1 MVRRS
6 ILFSPG
12 DKPELLRK
20 APGAGADVVTFDLED
35 AVSPGRKETGRQGV
49 RNTLASID
57 PDCELCIRINPLDSG
72 GLADLDAVLEQPG
85 SVDSI
90 MLPKVSSV
98 EDVATLRNELGER
111 GSEASIL
118 ALIETPGGVLSAS
131 EIATHPEVDALVLG
145 AEDLAAQIGAT
156 RTDPGGEICYAR
168 QHLVLAASAAGVDA
182 IDTPVAD
189 FEDTDQLRTDTK
201 RAIQF
206 GFDGKLAIHPA
217 QVSVI
222 NEAYTPEDEDIEWA
236 RRVLDGRSGSGDGV
250 FVVDGEMIDPP
261 LIKQAERIVARA
273 EQVTDDR

>member
-35 AVSPGRKETGRQGV
+35 AVAPGRKEAGRQGV
-49 RNTLASID
+49 RNALASIA
-57 PDCELCIRINPLDSG
+57 PDCELCVRINPLDSG
-72 GLADLDAVLEQPG
+72 GLADLYAVLQQPG

-90 MLPKVSSV
+90 MLPKASSV
-98 EDVATLRNELGER
+98 EDVATLRDELGER

-118 ALIETPGGVLSAS
+118 ALIETPGGVLAAS
-131 EIATHPEVDALVLG
+131 EIATEPGVEALVLG
-145 AEDLAAQIGAT
+145 AEDLAAQLGAT
-156 RTDPGGEICYAR
+156 RTAPGEEISYVR
-168 QHLVLAASAAGVDA
+168 QHLVLAASAAGIDA

-189 FEDTDQLRTDTK
+189 FEDTEQLRTDTK

-217 QVSVI
+217 QVPVI
-222 NEAYTPEDEDIEWA
+222 NEAYTPDDEDIDWA
-236 RRVLDGRSGSGDGV
+236 RRVLNRRDGSGDGV
-250 FVVDGEMIDPP
+250 FVVDGEMIDRP

-273 EQVTDDR
+273 EQVTDGR